1 MKKKVLAIVTAALI
15 GTTAF
20 AATASAASGTIDVIS
35 REDGSG
41 TRGAFIELF
50 GIEEKQGDEKVDMTT
65 EDASITNSTSVMMT
79 TVAGD
84 ENAIGYISLGSLNDT
99 VKAVKIDGAEASAE
113 NVANDTYK
121 VSRPF
126 NIITTD
132 KLSDAAQ
139 DFENYIMSADGQQIV
154 EDNGY
159 IKVAD
164 DAKAY
169 EQSDAEG
176 KVVVAGSSS
185 VTPVMEKL
193 KEAYEKANGGKITVE
208 VQQSDSTTGITSAA
222 EGICDIGMASR
233 ELKDEETKE
242 TMVIDPG
249 GEADKIVEMLDILE
263 ANVKYIYLTHC
274 HGDHIGAVSE
284 VKSKKGGKI
293 LIHRDDAEGLDD
305 ENINL
310 SACINMGD
318 IELEP
323 DSRVDDG
330 DLIHVGSLEFRV
342 IHTPG
347 HTMGSSSLYC
357 EKEGLLFSG
366 DTLFR
371 GTWGRTDLP
380 TSSFVKIID
389 SITKKLL
396 VLPDETIVYPGHGKS
411 TLIKEEKPIYLELK
425 PRQEC

>member
-1 MKKKVLAIVTAALI
+1 MKKKFLAIVTAALI

-20 AATASAASGTIDVIS
+20 ASVASAASGTIDVIS

-132 KLSDAAQ
+132 SLSDAAQ
-139 DFENYIMSADGQQIV
+139 DFENYIMSSDGQQIV

-164 DAKAY
+164 DAAAY

-193 KEAYEKANGGKITVE
+193 KEAYLAVNKEAEIE
-208 VQQSDSTTGITSAA
+208 VQESDSTTGMTAA
-222 EGICDIGMASR
+222 MEGTCDIGMASR
-233 ELKDEETKE
+233 ELKDSESELKATAIA
-242 TMVIDPG
+242 MDGIAVIVN
-249 GEADKIVEMLDILE
+249 KNNTLDDITSDQ
-263 ANVKYIYLTHC
+263 VKDIYL
-274 HGDHIGAVSE
+274 GDVTSW
-284 VKSKKGGKI
+284 
-293 LIHRDDAEGLDD
+293 D
-305 ENINL
+305 EL
-310 SACINMGD
+310 
-318 IELEP
+318 
-323 DSRVDDG
+323 
-330 DLIHVGSLEFRV
+330 
-342 IHTPG
+342 
-347 HTMGSSSLYC
+347 
-357 EKEGLLFSG
+357 
-366 DTLFR
+366 
-371 GTWGRTDLP
+371 
-380 TSSFVKIID
+380 
-389 SITKKLL
+389 
-396 VLPDETIVYPGHGKS
+396 
-411 TLIKEEKPIYLELK
+411 
-425 PRQEC
+425 

>member
-1 MKKKVLAIVTAALI
+1 MKKFISFALI
-15 GTTAF
+15 AAMAVTTLVGCGNKGGN
-20 AATASAASGTIDVIS
+20 AAGGSSDAAITVMS

-50 GIEEKQGDEKVDMTT
+50 GIEEEENGEKVDKTT
-65 EDASITNSTSVMMT
+65 DEASITNSTSVMMSS
-79 TVAGD
+79 VAND
-84 ENAIGYISLGSLNDT
+84 ANAIGYISLGSLNDT

-132 KLSDAAQ
+132 KLSDAAK
-139 DFENYIMSADGQQIV
+139 DFENYILSSDGQQIV

-208 VQQSDSTTGITSAA
+208 VHQSDSTTGITSAA

-233 ELKDEETKE
+233 ELKDEETTENLTATEIARDGIAVVVNNVNDIDELTSDQVKAIFTGE
-242 TMVIDPG
+242 TTDW
-249 GEADKIVEMLDILE
+249 E
-263 ANVKYIYLTHC
+263 
-274 HGDHIGAVSE
+274 
-284 VKSKKGGKI
+284 
-293 LIHRDDAEGLDD
+293 
-305 ENINL
+305 
-310 SACINMGD
+310 
-318 IELEP
+318 
-323 DSRVDDG
+323 
-330 DLIHVGSLEFRV
+330 DLA
-342 IHTPG
+342 
-347 HTMGSSSLYC
+347 
-357 EKEGLLFSG
+357 K
-366 DTLFR
+366 
-371 GTWGRTDLP
+371 
-380 TSSFVKIID
+380 
-389 SITKKLL
+389 
-396 VLPDETIVYPGHGKS
+396 
-411 TLIKEEKPIYLELK
+411 
-425 PRQEC
+425 